1 MAKRYIVD
9 LRSLNPV
16 DREDAFKQ
24 IDKFAFMATMVMGS
38 SGLEAVELIW
48 DLKENF
54 ATSPALPAGCPWR
67 EI

>member
-9 LRSLNPV
+9 LRSLSPA
-16 DREDAFKQ
+16 DRGAAFEQ
-24 IDKFAFMATMVMGS
+24 IDKYAFTATMVIGQ

-48 DLKENF
+48 DSKENF
-54 ATSPALPAGCPWR
+54 ATSPALPVGCPWR